1 MSEERVDL
9 SMKGATLEHI
19 YVDKNKDEIY
29 FQSADKQWA
38 MWHEQ
43 ECCESVVIEDIS
55 GDINDLL
62 GSPLLVAEEYTN
74 EELEGDWG
82 ELVIYTFY
90 RLGTAKGFVDIR
102 WHGESNGYYSV
113 GVEFGELREVLER
126 PYCDEPS
133 LWSELIRKR
142 NINE

>member
-1 MSEERVDL
+1 MSEERVNL

-62 GSPLLVAEEYTN
+62 GSPLLVAEKYTKDGWDN
-74 EELEGDWG
+74 DGDHTHT
-82 ELVIYTFY
+82 YTFY

-102 WHGESNGYYSV
+102 WYGGSNGYYSEE
-113 GVEFGELREVLER
+113 VEFGELREMLER

>member
-1 MSEERVDL
+1 MSEKRSDL

-43 ECCESVVIEDIS
+43 DCCESVVIEDIS
-55 GDINDLL
+55 GDINDLI
-62 GSPLLVAEEYTN
+62 GSPLLVAEVYTKDGWDDD
-74 EELEGDWG
+74 GDYSHT
-82 ELVIYTFY
+82 YTYY

-102 WHGESNGYYSV
+102 WYGESNGFYSEAVDFNEFQELTNLPYY
-113 GVEFGELREVLER
+113 ER
-126 PYCDEPS
+126 PS
-133 LWSELIRKR
+133 LWG
-142 NINE
+142 